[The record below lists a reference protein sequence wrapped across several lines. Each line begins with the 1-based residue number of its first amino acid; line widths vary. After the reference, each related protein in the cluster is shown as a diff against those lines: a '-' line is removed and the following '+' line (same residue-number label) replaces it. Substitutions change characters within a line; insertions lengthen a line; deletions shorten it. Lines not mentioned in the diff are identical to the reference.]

1 MICAAERGVMAIS
14 TMPDIT
20 RFNHGSNGMRLSFMP
35 GHLMERIV
43 ARMLIEVPMLPKP
56 ETSTEMVQ

>member
-1 MICAAERGVMAIS
+1 MAIS